1 MKITC
6 AGLPKTCYDNVEWEK
21 FKVGISCGGKLTFKH
36 VIGGVKLVETDFTI
50 KDEKMITNISRLK
63 INEKIQNKN
72 KEDF

>member
-1 MKITC
+1 MQSGKNLKQVLV
-6 AGLPKTCYDNVEWEK
+6 AH
-21 FKVGISCGGKLTFKH
+21 GKLTFKH

-72 KEDF
+72 KEEFENGN